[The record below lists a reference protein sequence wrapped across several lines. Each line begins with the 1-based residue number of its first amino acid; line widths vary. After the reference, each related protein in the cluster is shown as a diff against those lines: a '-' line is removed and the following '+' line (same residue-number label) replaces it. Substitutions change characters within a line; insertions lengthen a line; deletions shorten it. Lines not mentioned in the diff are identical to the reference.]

1 MTSRHEQPLRFRSHP
16 ADAADPSGVCHYLNL
31 PREIRDIIHTYAL
44 TYEDGL
50 VATSEPYRYGP
61 GHFRWSP
68 KLQPFQCSERPA
80 EDHDGVTF
88 KPGDC
93 NPLRLVCHQTR
104 AETRGL
110 LLSLN
115 DISFSLIPQGNSR
128 WLDNSYERIFK
139 DFYDDCSLINRNR
152 LRKMTVHMSP
162 DRARRRDF
170 DQVRD
175 ILIWYTSTFSLHDN
189 ISIILRFNM
198 DRFVCFNME
207 NIKPKDY
214 LRETRIWSM
223 PRHEKFP
230 DRPGARGRSMDT
242 LPIYNSPVEF
252 APNVRF
258 SIVEEFP
265 EDVVR
270 AQWRAACGK
279 CAESGRKDAIC
290 TCVEGIAG
298 SRRVFEEGL

>member
-1 MTSRHEQPLRFRSHP
+1 M
-16 ADAADPSGVCHYLNL
+16 
-31 PREIRDIIHTYAL
+31 IHTYAL
-44 TYEDGL
+44 TCEDDL
-50 VATSEPYRYGP
+50 VATSAPTRHGP

-68 KLQPFQCSERPA
+68 SLQPFQYSERPA
-80 EDHDGVTF
+80 EDYHRAIF

-128 WLDNSYERIFK
+128 WLDKLYERIFK
-139 DFYDDCSLINRNR
+139 DFYTQCSHINRNR
-152 LRKMTVHMSP
+152 LRKMTVHVSSH
-162 DRARRRDF
+162 RVRSSDF
-170 DQVRD
+170 IRVRD
-175 ILIWYTSTFSLHDN
+175 ILDWYTWKFSFHD
-189 ISIILRFNM
+189 ISIFFRFNM
-198 DRFVCFNME
+198 DGINPE
-207 NIKPKDY
+207 HY
-214 LRETRIWSM
+214 LKETISWSLL
-223 PRHEKFP
+223 RHEAFP
-230 DRPGARGRSMDT
+230 DNPGRRGPSMDT
-242 LPIYNSPVEF
+242 LPCYKRPVPF

-258 SIVEEFP
+258 SIVQEFP
-265 EDVVR
+265 EDVVE

-279 CAESGRKDAIC
+279 CAESGRKDAGC